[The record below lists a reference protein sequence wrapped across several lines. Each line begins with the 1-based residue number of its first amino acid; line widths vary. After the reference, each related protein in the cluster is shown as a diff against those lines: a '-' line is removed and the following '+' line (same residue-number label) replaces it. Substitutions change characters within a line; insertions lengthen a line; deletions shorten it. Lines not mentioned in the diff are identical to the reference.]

1 MPHKIQIDDLV
12 RNATADEVAQI
23 DAQRAEAEAQ
33 TEAEAQFNADAQAAK
48 LVARQAVLDKL
59 GLTAD
64 EAAALLG

>member
-1 MPHKIQIDDLV
+1 MTHKIQIDDLV
-12 RNATADEVAQI
+12 RNATSDEAAQI

-33 TEAEAQFNADAQAAK
+33 KEAEIAK
-48 LVARQAVLDKL
+48 VAARQAVLNKL